1 MSRSITALM
10 KEDKNMI
17 LTQNRGMKVCLTL
30 QVFCF
35 DVHKYVL
42 QNDHGVYSCT
52 CTVVIILQVLKW
64 WCKTKSQFWN
74 HS

>member
-17 LTQNRGMKVCLTL
+17 LIQNRGMKVRLTL

-35 DVHKYVL
+35 DVRKYVL

-52 CTVVIILQVLKW
+52 CTVVIILQVLK
-64 WCKTKSQFWN
+64 
-74 HS
+74 